1 MKERFKTYLEEQF
14 RQIAPTKAAMEYRIS
29 MLTKMTDRAQ
39 ELKIKGMTDDELIYN
54 TVVGE
59 LGDFASTLSS
69 LTSLY

>member
-39 ELKIKGMTDDELIYN
+39 ELKIKGIIR
-54 TVVGE
+54 
-59 LGDFASTLSS
+59 
-69 LTSLY
+69 